1 MRVGG
6 LQKNSFIDY
15 PGKISCV
22 LFLSG
27 CNFNCPYC
35 HNPELVKGC
44 AECPHFWE
52 EDKVYDFLKK
62 HRGFLDGVVISG
74 GEPTLQ
80 KDLILLCERIKK
92 MGYPVKVDTNGSRPQ
107 VIKGLIEKKLVDYI
121 AMDIK
126 TDPLLYAPLIKRKD
140 CNPGDIVSSIQ
151 IIMESGLPYEFK
163 TTCIKP
169 LVTDRIVKNIVRLIQ
184 GAKLYALQKFRDTEV
199 LHPEFFKE
207 NPRNYDFA
215 DMVRFKAIAA
225 PWVEKCIVR

>member
-1 MRVGG
+1 MIFGG

-35 HNPELVKGC
+35 HNPDLVKGC
-44 AECPHFWE
+44 AECPHFLE
-52 EDKVYDFLKK
+52 ENGVYDFLKNR
-62 HRGFLDGVVISG
+62 RGLLDGVVISG

-80 KDLILLCERIKK
+80 DDLVLLCEKIKD
-92 MGYPVKVDTNGSRPQ
+92 MGYPVKVDTNGSRPK
-107 VIKGLIEKKLVDYI
+107 VIQGLIDRKLVDYI

-126 TDPLLYAPLIKRKD
+126 TDPLRYSPLIKKH
-140 CNPGDIVSSIQ
+140 CNPSDIFSSIR

-169 LVTDRIVKNIVRLIQ
+169 LVNDQIIENISHIIH
-184 GAKLYALQKFRDTEV
+184 GARLYALQEFRNTEV
-199 LHPEFFKE
+199 LHPEFFQGNKCS
-207 NPRNYDFA
+207 YDK
-215 DMVRFKAIAA
+215 DELIRFKAIAD
-225 PWVEKCIVR
+225 PWVEKCVVR